1 MRKFTNKEIAEI
13 RRNINNG
20 TIYVPVQKNGKAFG
34 GAIFHSPYPSKFI
47 AFEYYGQSAVKDT
60 NEQVR
65 WLLETIFEDCDNI
78 VEAVWSDYHVS
89 YIPIDGSYEPIDLS
103 GSHPNVFGV

>member
-1 MRKFTNKEIAEI
+1 MREFTNQEIAEI
-13 RRNINNG
+13 RRNLNNDVV
-20 TIYVPVQKNGKAFG
+20 YVGVKNGKATIG
-34 GAIFHSPYPSKFI
+34 RIYHSAYPSKFI

>member
-1 MRKFTNKEIAEI
+1 MRKFTNQEIAEI
-13 RRNINNG
+13 RRNLNNG
-20 TIYVPVQKNGKAFG
+20 VVYVGVKNGKATIG
-34 GAIFHSPYPSKFI
+34 RIYRSAYPSKFI
-47 AFEYYGQSAVKDT
+47 AFEYYGQSAVKNT